1 MVLEFYSFNHG
12 LELIHS
18 LDDIDT
24 DSVIFISRPGVPEAS
39 LGNFLGDLS
48 NELKPGQFIRE
59 FVLLGPKTYGYQ
71 TNDGNTCV
79 KVKGFT
85 LNGTASEIINFNSL
99 IALLND
105 RTSFVTVPYLN
116 TLKRNKRTLQLE
128 QVPVMNKW
136 CRMTFDKRFILDET
150 YKTRPYG
157 YQL

>member
-1 MVLEFYSFNHG
+1 MNFGNLIT
-12 LELIHS
+12 ELRVIYC
-18 LDDIDT
+18 LPDVDT
-24 DSVIFISRPGVPEAS
+24 DSVIFISRPGVPEPS
-39 LGNFLGDLS
+39 LENFLGDLT

-59 FVLLGPKTYGYQ
+59 FVSLGPKTYGYQ
-71 TNDGNTCV
+71 TNDGKTCV

-99 IALLND
+99 ITLLND
-105 RTSFVTVPYLN
+105 RSSFVTVPYLN

-128 QVPVMNKW
+128 QVPVMNKQ